1 MSYFIQQILNALGWG
16 SIIALLAAGY
26 TMTFG
31 IIGLVNFAYGEV
43 FMIGAFA
50 AYFAVTVFNLP
61 FWMGILAG
69 LIGALVVGLAI
80 ERIAFKPVRG
90 SGMITLFITSLGAS
104 IIVKNLT
111 LMLFD
116 GSLKN
121 FEVPK
126 IYSGVYLLG
135 DIIIFKKSIII
146 FLITIILGIML
157 VYLVKNTKLG
167 IAMRGISYD
176 SKISETLG
184 VNTERTIIITFIIA
198 SLLGGIAGTLWGML
212 YGSVKASM
220 GAIPVVDAFIASVI
234 GGVGNVFG
242 AMVSGYIL
250 AIGTGIFIAY
260 LPQELVG
267 LKPLFVWV
275 LFFIILIFKPSGLF
289 RANIK

>member
-1 MSYFIQQILNALGWG
+1 MNYFIQQVLNALGWG

-43 FMIGAFA
+43 FMIGAFS

-69 LIGALVVGLAI
+69 LIGALVMGLAI

-146 FLITIILGIML
+146 FLITIILGTIL

-176 SKISETLG
+176 SSISETLG
-184 VNTERTIIITFIIA
+184 VNTERIIIITFVIA

-212 YGSVKASM
+212 YGSVQASM

-275 LFFIILIFKPSGLF
+275 LFFIILILKPSGLF

>member
-1 MSYFIQQILNALGWG
+1 MSYFIQQVLNSLGWG
-16 SIIALLAAGY
+16 SVIALLAAGY

-50 AYFAVTVFNLP
+50 AYFALTVFNLP
-61 FWMGILAG
+61 FWVGILAG
-69 LIGALVVGLAI
+69 IIGALAIGLAI

-104 IIVKNLT
+104 IIVRNLT
-111 LMLFD
+111 IMLFD
-116 GSLKN
+116 DSLKN
-121 FEVPK
+121 FKVPNFFG
-126 IYSGVYLLG
+126 GVYLVG
-135 DIIIFKKSIII
+135 DIIIFKKSMII
-146 FLITIILGIML
+146 FLISIILGMML

-184 VNTERTIIITFIIA
+184 VNTERTIVITFVIA
-198 SLLGGIAGTLWGML
+198 SLLGGIAGILWGIL
-212 YGSVKASM
+212 FGSVKGSM

-242 AMVSGYIL
+242 AIVSGYIL
-250 AIGTGIFIAY
+250 AIGTSIFIAY

-275 LFFIILIFKPSGLF
+275 VFFIILIFKPSGLF

>member
-16 SIIALLAAGY
+16 SVIALLAAGY

-69 LIGALVVGLAI
+69 LVGALLIGLAI

-104 IIVKNLT
+104 IIVKNAA

-121 FEVPK
+121 FQVPK

-135 DIIIFKKSIII
+135 DIIIFKKNIII
-146 FLITIILGIML
+146 LLITIILGSML

-184 VNTERTIIITFIIA
+184 VNTEKTIIITFVIA
-198 SLLGGIAGTLWGML
+198 SLLGGIGGTLWGML
-212 YGSVKASM
+212 FGSVQASM

-250 AIGTGIFIAY
+250 AIGSGLFIAF

>member
-1 MSYFIQQILNALGWG
+1 MNYFIQQILNALGWG

-61 FWMGILAG
+61 FWVGILAG
-69 LIGALVVGLAI
+69 LIGALVMGLTI

-121 FEVPK
+121 FQVPK

-135 DIIIFKKSIII
+135 DIIIFKKNIII
-146 FLITIILGIML
+146 FSINIILC
-157 VYLVKNTKLG
+157 
-167 IAMRGISYD
+167 
-176 SKISETLG
+176 
-184 VNTERTIIITFIIA
+184 IIN
-198 SLLGGIAGTLWGML
+198 LL
-212 YGSVKASM
+212 
-220 GAIPVVDAFIASVI
+220 
-234 GGVGNVFG
+234 
-242 AMVSGYIL
+242 
-250 AIGTGIFIAY
+250 
-260 LPQELVG
+260 
-267 LKPLFVWV
+267 
-275 LFFIILIFKPSGLF
+275 
-289 RANIK
+289 

>member
-1 MSYFIQQILNALGWG
+1 MNYFIQQILNALGWG

-61 FWMGILAG
+61 FWVGILAG
-69 LIGALVVGLAI
+69 LIGALVMGLTI

-121 FEVPK
+121 FQVPK

-135 DIIIFKKSIII
+135 DIIIFKKNIII
-146 FLITIILGIML
+146 FSITIILGIML

-212 YGSVKASM
+212 YGSVKADM

-267 LKPLFVWV
+267 LKPLFVWI

>member
-1 MSYFIQQILNALGWG
+1 MNYFIQQILNALGWG

-61 FWMGILAG
+61 FWVGILAG
-69 LIGALVVGLAI
+69 LIGALVMGLTI

-121 FEVPK
+121 FQVPK

-146 FLITIILGIML
+146 FLITIILCIML

-212 YGSVKASM
+212 YGSVKADM

-267 LKPLFVWV
+267 LKPLFVWI

>member
-1 MSYFIQQILNALGWG
+1 MNYFIQQVLNALGWG

-50 AYFAVTVFNLP
+50 AYFAVTVFSLP
-61 FWMGILAG
+61 FWAGILTG
-69 LIGALVVGLAI
+69 LIGALVMGLAI

-90 SGMITLFITSLGAS
+90 SGMITLFVTSLGAS

-121 FEVPK
+121 FQVPK

-135 DIIIFKKSIII
+135 DIIIFKKNIII

-212 YGSVKASM
+212 YGSVNANM

-267 LKPLFVWV
+267 LKPLFVWI

>member
-1 MSYFIQQILNALGWG
+1 MNYFIQQILNALGWG

-61 FWMGILAG
+61 FWVGILAG
-69 LIGALVVGLAI
+69 LIGALVMGLTI

-111 LMLFD
+111 LMPFD

-121 FEVPK
+121 FQVPK

-135 DIIIFKKSIII
+135 DIIIFKKNIII
-146 FLITIILGIML
+146 FSITIILGILL

-212 YGSVKASM
+212 YGSVKADM